1 MSSTTSAQRPHHH
14 SATAGFRHAR
24 ERELSVGCRTSSP
37 ITAGRDRQGPVSQ
50 VRRKVDRELSSG
62 AAPLQIIGRIAEPLL
77 VPIRGHNRQV
87 DLSLTKTGARCVFRR
102 WHRKLSRQSQDKAD
116 GVTPVG
122 FFSVVGDRA
131 PPSLGHQRVSGH
143 RCLLGI
149 EPRSLMTSIDT
160 ARSHHCLTRYLSWQP
175 EHVSLTAATCVPNAR
190 ASAIFISDNFAAS
203 RSSASL
209 CVQNRRNLFRWQALR
224 PWVVAYSLGEIGG

>member
-1 MSSTTSAQRPHHH
+1 M
-14 SATAGFRHAR
+14 
-24 ERELSVGCRTSSP
+24 
-37 ITAGRDRQGPVSQ
+37 
-50 VRRKVDRELSSG
+50 DRELSSG

-149 EPRSLMTSIDT
+149 EPHSLMTSIDT
-160 ARSHHCLTRYLSWQP
+160 ARSHHCLTRYLSCNP
-175 EHVSLTAATCVPNAR
+175 NMSLSRLRLAFLTPVPQQSSSPTALRPPVQVL
-190 ASAIFISDNFAAS
+190 
-203 RSSASL
+203 SL
-209 CVQNRRNLFRWQALR
+209 CVQNRRSLFRWQACVRGWLHT
-224 PWVVAYSLGEIGG
+224 PLGK